1 MVEIKCPPKDIDV
14 NDRIT
19 MLFDNVERYIDS
31 PSFKELVLLFG
42 GLDYIDMS
50 LKDKINYL
58 SEFVKVWDYRNNKE
72 RWAIKND
79 DFIVQNKDLI
89 KKCLIDLNMIYTRPL
104 ETKPDFILILGGARN
119 NNFIRPEKAK
129 TVYDMCET
137 KPVVVGLTC
146 DRPINELEKE
156 TYSLYNGSIKT
167 EADAISMGIIEKF
180 NVSIQSKK
188 DNIVDYGNNIYM
200 ISARN
205 YSDGRRANTYD
216 TFKEFINAFNVRDEN
231 ILLVTNQPYTSY
243 QLFKFI
249 DFALQN
255 NLYIESIGSDVPD
268 NLQEANYLQELKSNI
283 DAIKELYEKYMMEE
297 TYER

>member
-1 MVEIKCPPKDIDV
+1 
-14 NDRIT
+14 
-19 MLFDNVERYIDS
+19 
-31 PSFKELVLLFG
+31 
-42 GLDYIDMS
+42 
-50 LKDKINYL
+50 
-58 SEFVKVWDYRNNKE
+58 
-72 RWAIKND
+72 
-79 DFIVQNKDLI
+79 
-89 KKCLIDLNMIYTRPL
+89 
-104 ETKPDFILILGGARN
+104 
-119 NNFIRPEKAK
+119 
-129 TVYDMCET
+129 MCET

-205 YSDGRRANTYD
+205 YPDGRRANTYD